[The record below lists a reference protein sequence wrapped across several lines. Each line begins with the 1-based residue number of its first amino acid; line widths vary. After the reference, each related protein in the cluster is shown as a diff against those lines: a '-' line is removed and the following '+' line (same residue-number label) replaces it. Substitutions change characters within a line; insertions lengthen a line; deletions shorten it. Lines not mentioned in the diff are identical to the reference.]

1 MKRKIHLVGGAR
13 PNFIKLAPL
22 LIKLDKDNFFKTT
35 FINTGQHY
43 DYMLF
48 DKILSDLNLRSP
60 DVNLNVGSFS
70 GNSQISKIMIRYEK
84 ILNKDKPDLILV
96 FGDVNSTLA
105 AALTAKKMGIKLG
118 HVEAGLR
125 CYDDTLPEEVNR
137 RITDSVSDYFFIPSI
152 LEEKNLRKENIKKN
166 IFFVGNIM
174 IDSLKVILKKNKLN
188 DKNKKNF
195 GLVTLHRPENVDD
208 FNQLSIIIDILSKI
222 VDSIPLVFSMHP
234 RTYSSLKKFKL
245 LQKIKLIEN
254 LKIYNSLGYLDF
266 LTCMRKSKFVIS
278 DSGGVQ
284 EESSYLGIPC
294 FTLRKNT
301 ERPITV
307 IEGTNKIV
315 NSKNLINKIK
325 ICERKKVKIDKWDGN
340 TSERIIIILKKLI
353 KDF

>member
-152 LEEKNLRKENIKKN
+152 LEEKNLRKENIKKKY
-166 IFFVGNIM
+166 FFC
-174 IDSLKVILKKNKLN
+174 
-188 DKNKKNF
+188 
-195 GLVTLHRPENVDD
+195 R
-208 FNQLSIIIDILSKI
+208 
-222 VDSIPLVFSMHP
+222 
-234 RTYSSLKKFKL
+234 
-245 LQKIKLIEN
+245 
-254 LKIYNSLGYLDF
+254 
-266 LTCMRKSKFVIS
+266 
-278 DSGGVQ
+278 
-284 EESSYLGIPC
+284 
-294 FTLRKNT
+294 
-301 ERPITV
+301 
-307 IEGTNKIV
+307 
-315 NSKNLINKIK
+315 
-325 ICERKKVKIDKWDGN
+325 
-340 TSERIIIILKKLI
+340 
-353 KDF
+353 